1 MNNTNI
7 ELQLSKDFI
16 RDHENIYTNTDYRD
30 TLPDEVI
37 ETYLSDPKLDVS
49 MDALGDFL
57 TENEFSTHVYYIEDL
72 QFWIEKNSDALLK
85 VMKAIDPEIEEIPEA
100 SDLIDTLP
108 VFYDETYM
116 YYRDKYEEKLIEDL
130 AYHTDHVYMVLP
142 IAIPEYELDHIP
154 SYFETEERAKLLK
167 QIAVKRFPQLGSLKD
182 DVWIELAANGPE
194 YYHEATVLEFFWSD
208 DFYIWWKD
216 PIQKLSFDVV
226 SIVLHDTWNGSG
238 HEVSVHLD
246 EPIVVNAALPHVAQI
261 HTDLPKDDLVFVY
274 NDEGRNG
281 SMSWDRICGLVEGY
295 YYENAP
301 MHLDK

>member
-1 MNNTNI
+1 MNNTI

-37 ETYLSDPKLDVS
+37 ETYLSDPKIDVS
-49 MDALGDFL
+49 MDALGNFL

-85 VMKAIDPEIEEIPEA
+85 VMKAIDPEIEEVPEA

-108 VFYDETYM
+108 IFYDETYM
-116 YYRDKYEEKLIEDL
+116 YYRDRYEEKLIEDL

-142 IAIPEYELDHIP
+142 IAIPEYELEHIP
-154 SYFETEERAKLLK
+154 SYFETEERAKGL
-167 QIAVKRFPQLGSLKD
+167 
-182 DVWIELAANGPE
+182 
-194 YYHEATVLEFFWSD
+194 
-208 DFYIWWKD
+208 
-216 PIQKLSFDVV
+216 
-226 SIVLHDTWNGSG
+226 
-238 HEVSVHLD
+238 
-246 EPIVVNAALPHVAQI
+246 
-261 HTDLPKDDLVFVY
+261 KDDLVFVY